1 MNREDPLPTR
11 RLASGSTLSQ
21 AEPWNSARVTL
32 ESPALAVMTDLTRV
46 KAASTGPGTLLAQAE
61 QLMIY
66 QGVRML
72 FVVERMPQVLGL
84 VTHTD
89 LDGDRAMRIV
99 QQRGLRHDEITVA
112 DVMTEAAALDAVE
125 ISAVRTASVSNVV
138 ASLKALGRHHL
149 LVVDSVGGTDSVAG
163 ERAAA
168 PGARIVGVFSRTQ
181 VARQLGMSIDVVEV
195 AGSFAELKTMLSA

>member
-11 RLASGSTLSQ
+11 RLASGSTLPL
-21 AEPWNSARVTL
+21 AEPWSSARVTL

-46 KAASTGPGTLLAQAE
+46 KAASTAPGTLLAQAE
-61 QLMIY
+61 QVMIY

-112 DVMTEAAALDAVE
+112 DVMTPLAALDAVDYDTL
-125 ISAVRTASVSNVV
+125 RRASVSNLV
-138 ASLKALGRHHL
+138 ATLKQLRRRHL
-149 LVVDSVGGTDSVAG
+149 LVMQASSAEAPRRVRGIVSLTQI
-163 ERAAA
+163 ERRLGQAIAFDEAA
-168 PGARIVGVFSRTQ
+168 T
-181 VARQLGMSIDVVEV
+181 
-195 AGSFAELKTMLSA
+195 SFAEIERLLA